1 MPIEKWIPVI
11 ILAAGQLIVIGIAWG
26 SMRANQKNNELRL
39 QEYIETD
46 RTEAYRWRERHE
58 QENRNA
64 WDRIDTKIRE
74 VNGRI
79 FRHDGRPIY
88 ASREDLEALRLAM
101 IQGQAEIREDN
112 RRHYEGVA
120 ALIKEMI
127 KEVKVVCAGRA

>member
-1 MPIEKWIPVI
+1 LPIEKWIPVI